1 MMRTT
6 DLFLSILGAAPLVA
20 AAPFLPVVGSAF
32 GVPGQNY
39 TFDYVVVGGGNAGL
53 TVAYRLA
60 QQYKVAVVEAG
71 TFYEE
76 SNGNLSQ
83 IPQSDLY
90 YAGKAVDDWQPGID
104 WGFVTTPQTGAQN
117 AVIHYPRGKCF
128 GGSSAR
134 NYMTYHGP
142 TNDSLQRW
150 ADYVGDQSYT
160 FQNFWPY
167 YMKSQNFTPPD
178 MSRRIS
184 NSTPSYAASQLGTKG
199 LLSVIFPNW
208 AGAFGT
214 WAQKGLAAVGTKQIN
229 GFQSGK
235 LIGSSYSLATIDYTT
250 NFRES
255 SEVAF
260 LQPGIQQSISTLSPN
275 LIVFPLTLAKKILFD
290 STKTAIGVQVNTEG
304 LTYNIGVKKEV
315 IVSAG
320 AFQSPQLLMV
330 SGIGPAATLQQH
342 NIPVLANRPGVGQN
356 MTDHVLFGQTYRVNL
371 VTGSNLEY
379 GNNRDI
385 AVQQFHQGY
394 GQLTNPNV
402 DYFGWEKLN
411 RNDSSLTKSDIAAL
425 NSFPPDWPDIEIIA
439 PGGYFGY
446 SQNYIKDG
454 PRDGYNYASLVAGLV
469 APLSRGWINITSG
482 DTADAPL
489 INPNWLTAQADKDA
503 AIAAFKRTRQIW
515 QTPAMQPILIGPEYF
530 PGSSVSTDAQILDFI
545 QKSFS
550 TIFHAAVT
558 CRMGR
563 ADDPNAVVDSRARVI
578 GVKNVRVVDASSL
591 ALLPPGHPM
600 STIYAL
606 AEKISDNILNPPS
619 GGY

>member
-1 MMRTT
+1 MPTRN
-6 DLFLSILGAAPLVA
+6 LFVALLSVASVVTAAPVGNG
-20 AAPFLPVVGSAF
+20 LPVVGSAF

-39 TFDYVVVGGGNAGL
+39 TFDYVIVGGGNAGL

-60 QQYKVAVVEAG
+60 QNSALNIAVVEAG
-71 TFYEE
+71 TFYETT
-76 SNGNLSQ
+76 NGNLSQ

-90 YAGKAVDDWQPGID
+90 YAGKAVNDWQPGID

-117 AVIHYPRGKCF
+117 ARIHYPRGKCF

-134 NYMTYHGP
+134 NYMTYHAS
-142 TNDSLQRW
+142 TADSYQRW

-160 FQNFWPY
+160 FDNFYPFFK
-167 YMKSQNFTPPD
+167 KSQNFTPPD
-178 MSRRIS
+178 SRRIA
-184 NSTPSYAASQLGTKG
+184 NSTPQYVASQLGTSG
-199 LLSVIFPNW
+199 PLSVIFPAW

-214 WAQKGLAAVGTKQIN
+214 FVVKGLSAIGIN
-229 GFQSGK
+229 PIQGFESGK
-235 LIGSSYSLATIDYTT
+235 LIGSSYALATIDYTT
-250 NFRES
+250 NFRDS

-260 LQPGIQQSISTLSPN
+260 LQPAIAQSISRPSPN
-275 LIVFPLTLAKKILFD
+275 LIVFPNTLGKKIIFNSAKKA
-290 STKTAIGVQVNTEG
+290 TGVQVNTDG
-304 LTYNIGVKKEV
+304 LTYTLSVSKEV

-342 NIPVLANRPGVGQN
+342 GIPVLANRPGVGQN
-356 MTDHVLFGQTYRVNL
+356 MTDHILFGQTYRVN
-371 VTGSNLEY
+371 VITGSYLSQ
-379 GNNRDI
+379 GNNMAT

-402 DYFGWEKLN
+402 DYFGWEKLP
-411 RNDSSLTKSDIAAL
+411 RNSTNFNNATIKAL
-425 NSFPPDWPDIEIIA
+425 NSFPADWPDIEIIA

-446 SQNYIKDG
+446 SQNYITDN
-454 PRDGYNYASLVAGLV
+454 PTDSYNYASLVAGLV
-469 APLSRGWINITSG
+469 APLSRGWVNISSA

-489 INPNWLTAQADKDA
+489 INPNWLVDPVDQAA
-503 AIAAFKRTRQIW
+503 AIAAFKRTRAIW
-515 QTPAMQPILIGPEYF
+515 QSSPMKPLLIGPEYF
-530 PGSSVSTDAQILDFI
+530 PGSAVSTDAQILDFI

-563 ADDPNAVVDSRARVI
+563 ANDPNAVVDPQARVI
-578 GVKNVRVVDASSL
+578 GVTGVRVVDASSF

-600 STIYAL
+600 STVYAL
-606 AEKISDNILNPPS
+606 AEKISASILAGN
-619 GGY
+619 